1 MGKLT
6 GGLVVTAMALGVL
19 AVRNMRRAS
28 AGNGAGPPQDSPASP
43 PGKRGG
49 HTLDEGMVIR
59 RDEPIDNGIAVH
71 SPFQGDP
78 GIVAQGRA
86 VDRD

>member
-6 GGLVVTAMALGVL
+6 GGLIVGAMALGVL
-19 AVRNMRRAS
+19 AVRHVRRAM
-28 AGNGAGPPQDSPASP
+28 AGDGTEQDSAASP
-43 PGKRGG
+43 PRNRAG

-59 RDEPIDNGIAVH
+59 RNEPIDNGIAVH

>member
-1 MGKLT
+1 
-6 GGLVVTAMALGVL
+6 
-19 AVRNMRRAS
+19 
-28 AGNGAGPPQDSPASP
+28 
-43 PGKRGG
+43 
-49 HTLDEGMVIR
+49 MVIWR
-59 RDEPIDNGIAVH
+59 NEPIDNGIAVH